1 MENEKLTY
9 INSRGERLEL
19 GVDSVYHCN
28 ISKDVEGISGVTS
41 VIYSTNSMGQHGDTY
56 VGQRIE
62 ARDIDVVGHIN
73 TRDKAQ
79 ALELRRRMLKIFN
92 PELSATLV
100 YEYGGFKR
108 VIDCRAYGEPK
119 ILKKEVLYEFDLQIE
134 CLNPFWREEEE
145 TKEDIASWV
154 AAWHFPCV
162 IEKDSTKQALLNHAK
177 QAGVSIADLN
187 MQLGFLWEELQG
199 YTAVMDALKKAGSVR
214 AASDAVLTG
223 YEKPADQSETVKKKR
238 AEYGEGYYKKYA
250 AGNGTKYYRVR
261 KSWTDAASQLGAFT
275 SLENAKSAC
284 KAGYTVYDDNGKA
297 VYTAA
302 GQQTSAGVPFSVQVD
317 ILDLNIRTGAGT
329 NYAKTG
335 ETTGKGVFTIVEVK
349 AGQGASAG
357 WGRLK
362 SGAGWISL
370 DYATRLA

>member
-162 IEKDSTKQALLNHAK
+162 IEKGSTKSMIYGYRAESVIVDCYNEGDVSIGMRIRFTALGTVSNPILLNVDTEEFIQINATMKTGDVIEINTKYGSKGAKLIRDGVETDYFRYIDVDSTF
-177 QAGVSIADLN
+177 
-187 MQLGFLWEELQG
+187 MQLAIGDNMFR
-199 YTAVMDALKKAGSVR
+199 Y
-214 AASDAVLTG
+214 
-223 YEKPADQSETVKKKR
+223 
-238 AEYGEGYYKKYA
+238 
-250 AGNGTKYYRVR
+250 
-261 KSWTDAASQLGAFT
+261 DAASGVN
-275 SLENAKSAC
+275 SLEVSIFYSKEFL
-284 KAGYTVYDDNGKA
+284 
-297 VYTAA
+297 
-302 GQQTSAGVPFSVQVD
+302 GV
-317 ILDLNIRTGAGT
+317 
-329 NYAKTG
+329 
-335 ETTGKGVFTIVEVK
+335 
-349 AGQGASAG
+349 
-357 WGRLK
+357 
-362 SGAGWISL
+362 
-370 DYATRLA
+370 